1 MFFPNSQIRL
11 LAKYPGTFFP
21 SRDKIES
28 KTVSPY
34 MFQYAYLAWLL
45 ALRYFDSGKGIIEC
59 TWVNQETSV
68 LCLFMFL
75 IISKSGFSTLVTQRC
90 TGQPGAWLL
99 CQQSYL
105 PSYCQTWLMQ
115 RGCEFGP
122 PPDPRAISLAFAT
135 WRAQSRLRLWV
146 FSPCLWGWCFVK
158 IILSFSNLHL
168 AKRFFF
174 HSKVM
179 QSVYFL
185 WKILTLLH
193 GFFPLGVSWSKPK
206 TEPGQCVSWQSI
218 NQHCLHQ

>member
-1 MFFPNSQIRL
+1 MNSKLAARAGVDIRSDNEVPRGKRRYEGRWCVVLMFFPNSQIRL

-28 KTVSPY
+28 KTESPY

-68 LCLFMFL
+68 LYLFMFL

-105 PSYCQTWLMQ
+105 LSYLTH
-115 RGCEFGP
+115 
-122 PPDPRAISLAFAT
+122 AT
-135 WRAQSRLRLWV
+135 RLWV
-146 FSPCLWGWCFVK
+146 WTSTW
-158 IILSFSNLHL
+158 
-168 AKRFFF
+168 
-174 HSKVM
+174 
-179 QSVYFL
+179 
-185 WKILTLLH
+185 
-193 GFFPLGVSWSKPK
+193 SWSHLTCFCNMTGAKSFEIVSFLTVRMRLMLRENHTLIQRLAPCK
-206 TEPGQCVSWQSI
+206 TFVLFS
-218 NQHCLHQ
+218 